1 MNEEYQKIDTDELIS
16 LYIDGQASERQVTEL
31 KRLML
36 HDSSIGE
43 RINALRRQQQVL
55 GALPVEAAPASL
67 AEDIRAA
74 IERKLV
80 TADSAVRSQA
90 VLANSRLFARR
101 LMAVAAMFL
110 LPLGVLALVVFQIM
124 KPAVEGP
131 ADYIANRDFMEDN
144 PTVAAPSGEETGIPD
159 TLPFKG
165 TLVLRTR
172 TDEYMTVSSAVKET
186 VEKMD
191 LLEQTFPDRTADTV
205 RFQITASP
213 GQIAALVDAL
223 AVTRPQCRQV
233 LLQVQEGDFEDQMI
247 EIPNI
252 ENEQLKILVY
262 EDSPA
267 MFARLA
273 SRYALANRNVDPL
286 FEQKPKPD
294 GYPEPSIPTL
304 AGSYDTANR
313 TVQLTIQI
321 ERAVEE

>member
-1 MNEEYQKIDTDELIS
+1 MNEEYQKIDTDEAIS
-16 LYIDGQASERQVTEL
+16 LYIDGEATERQVTEL

-43 RINALRRQQQVL
+43 RINAIRRQKQVL
-55 GALPVEAAPASL
+55 QALPIEAAPASL
-67 AEDIRAA
+67 AEDVRAA
-74 IERKLV
+74 MARKLV
-80 TADSAVRSQA
+80 SADSPVRSQT
-90 VLANSRLFARR
+90 VMANSRLFARR

-131 ADYIANRDFMEDN
+131 ADYVANRDFMGDN
-144 PTVAAPSGEETGIPD
+144 PTVTAPSAEETGMPGQ
-159 TLPFKG
+159 LPFKG
-165 TLVLRTR
+165 TLILR
-172 TDEYMTVSSAVKET
+172 TDEYMTVGGSIREAI
-186 VEKMD
+186 EKQG
-191 LLEQTFPDRTADTV
+191 LLGQAFPDRTADVT
-205 RFQITASP
+205 RFRITASP
-213 GQIAALVDAL
+213 KQVAELVDAL
-223 AVTRPQCRQV
+223 AAVRPQCRQV
-233 LLQVQEGDFEDQMI
+233 LLRVRGDDFEDESI
-247 EIPNI
+247 DIPNI

-286 FEQKPKPD
+286 FEKEHELD

-321 ERAVEE
+321 ERTIED